1 MTRLLAVLLLA
12 CVASAAHAEDYKALF
27 EEAAAAIV
35 WNLEDQWAFTESR
48 LSDDTLWVSRFDPR
62 RAAGERWTLVSVD
75 GRAPKDRELREFAHD
90 KDDYETSATSQ
101 RLDMVGV
108 DTLELIDEDDKSWLL
123 RFVPNEDEIEFVDNV
138 DGAVRIMKDG
148 PYLAVVDLRN
158 SADIKPGYGM
168 KIGTFLVRMEF
179 GPAVVNGPIV
189 PKDMKIKVGGR
200 MLLFLGFEE
209 TEVFEFSDFEPVSE
223 DIAQ

>member
-1 MTRLLAVLLLA
+1 VFLLA

-35 WNLEDQWAFTESR
+35 WNLEDQCAFTESR
-48 LSDDTLWVSRFDPR
+48 LSDDTLWVSQFDPR
-62 RAAGERWTLVSVD
+62 RAEGERWTLVSVD
-75 GRAPKDRELREFAHD
+75 GRAPTDRELREFADD
-90 KDDYETSATSQ
+90 KEDYETSASGQ

-108 DTLELIDEDDKSWLL
+108 DTLELIDEDDESWLL

-148 PYLAVVDLRN
+148 PYLQVVDLRN
-158 SADIKPGYGM
+158 SADIEPGFGM

-189 PKDMKIKVGGR
+189 PKSMRIKVGGR

-209 TEVFEFSDFEPVSE
+209 TEVIEFSDFEPVSE
-223 DIAQ
+223 DTAQ